1 MILRLPKQTPG
12 FLDSMST
19 GGLVG
24 CPSSSKKEY
33 ANETPDPHRGHSHCL
48 SADRPARGATP
59 FSTFVSRANNAKQT
73 TARSIG
79 VFDRR

>member
-1 MILRLPKQTPG
+1 MNFSERFNARHARKADDVVGFQTG
-12 FLDSMST
+12 KCV
-19 GGLVG
+19 VG
-24 CPSSSKKEY
+24 ISGMAASLGSCTAVMP
-33 ANETPDPHRGHSHCL
+33 PHGL

-73 TARSIG
+73 TVR